1 MWWLMPLIV
10 RLWRR
15 ASSSPVRRAG
25 VVGYGYPYSSAMPLL
40 VAATAPELCGADGL
54 VCGVGPVE
62 AAATVAAA
70 LQRDRPDAIVHVGI
84 AGARGIAPGRV
95 VIGAEAVYC
104 DLAAAFPLVDRVV
117 ADPLLLDAARRA
129 LPDAPVVRIGTSA
142 AVGGVAHDVPVEAME
157 GFGVL
162 RAAALAGVP
171 ALELR
176 SVSNEIGERDRSLW
190 RIDDALAALGNVLP
204 VLVAAVSAALASRG
218 H

>member
-1 MWWLMPLIV
+1 
-10 RLWRR
+10 
-15 ASSSPVRRAG
+15 
-25 VVGYGYPYSSAMPLL
+25 MPLL

-70 LQRDRPDAIVHVGI
+70 LQRDRPDAVVHVGI

-176 SVSNEIGERDRSLW
+176 SVSNEIGEHDRSLW

-204 VLVAAVSAALASRG
+204 VLVAAVSAALASRD

>member
-1 MWWLMPLIV
+1 
-10 RLWRR
+10 
-15 ASSSPVRRAG
+15 
-25 VVGYGYPYSSAMPLL
+25 MPLL

-70 LQRDRPDAIVHVGI
+70 LQRDRPAAVVHVGI

-104 DLAAAFPLVDRVV
+104 DLAAALPLVDRVV

-176 SVSNEIGERDRSLW
+176 SVSNEIGEHDRSLW

-204 VLVAAVSAALASRG
+204 VLVAAVAAALASRDD
-218 H
+218 